1 MPWCYRF
8 RTAGFAKELPNK
20 KTGHPL
26 ATKVDVQKFDEV
38 KKLFH
43 QDIRNMIMMD
53 EVPAEL
59 VINWGQNRPKLC
71 TGLLMDHETGRS

>member
-1 MPWCYRF
+1 M
-8 RTAGFAKELPNK
+8 PNK
-20 KTGHPL
+20 KAGRPL

-59 VINWGQNRPKLC
+59 AINRGQ
-71 TGLLMDHETGRS
+71 TGLNYVLVF